1 MLVALQRG
9 RVEALDDLIRLC
21 EPMVRRHAE
30 RHAWRRADV
39 DDIVQ
44 EVWVRLMLKCGQIR
58 DPMTLIA
65 WLRIV
70 TQRLAAQLGHRD
82 ARMEPT
88 PLPHDRPCT
97 SNTEADAL
105 ARHRRDEAVRG
116 VRIALRRLR
125 ARDQELLLLLHR
137 DDRPGYDEISRAV
150 GRPVGSLGPSRRRLL
165 ERLRRDAHVARLA
178 DLPAAS

>member
-1 MLVALQRG
+1 ML
-9 RVEALDDLIRLC
+9 
-21 EPMVRRHAE
+21 
-30 RHAWRRADV
+30 DV

-58 DPMTLIA
+58 DPMTLIV

-82 ARMEPT
+82 AWMEPT
-88 PLPHDRPCT
+88 PMPHDRPCT

-150 GRPVGSLGPSRRRLL
+150 GRPWAASAPAAGDCSSACAATLTSLGSPTSRP
-165 ERLRRDAHVARLA
+165 
-178 DLPAAS
+178 PAEHAGGGW